1 MEKNTPKPICLL
13 IGGSTDKQTYLS
25 DALEDHVKVSVESP
39 DNCVDTARSLG
50 AKFAVVFWNRQT
62 DQVAHRLTRSIPDL
76 QVLVETNP
84 LALQGRVER
93 NGFSSVF
100 DRQQNLD
107 DVANDIKKLCRN
119 NVPSKPSTS
128 QRFPDLAASFLTFLP
143 TLQASITEEQ
153 KLCDHLLNS
162 LVQAAQ
168 ASKGIL
174 FYSKEMDGAY
184 SVFSRCRCGSTAK
197 GQTIPLDSELASYLL
212 EIESVVHVNDTD
224 LPAMVR
230 NHLRQFDCNFLA
242 PIISE
247 LSLTAWIMLKINR
260 AADQLDYPSIQT
272 IAYFASESFRIG
284 RELQAKTLR
293 ESFLQAG
300 LNHALDAVLI
310 VNEKGEIE
318 FLSNKKT
325 LLKLKSLHANSYR
338 SLACGRLKS
347 VIRRC
352 LQNKEKFVA
361 WPFESDPAYTISVQ
375 SLTTKGVMVAIKIEN
390 VKNDVF
396 QIDGNVWRE
405 AFSPEKLEFWRQ
417 ALASRARE
425 NNETSQAALLAPQ
438 QDRSSNTSDGLLSD
452 LFSRASKFRHVSVL
466 LPDKISK
473 TRLSKEQFAALA
485 PFLEGLFCQK
495 FKCVQVM
502 CRQSGDSKL
511 SIEICC
517 EELPANVQRPPLAE
531 STPAQQGSLV
541 IGILSLVTAGAE
553 IKKEIASV
561 GSRWIIEVVLEPAPS
576 PLLSKPFCLAGPQ
589 QFAVEQQNCASRRN
603 IKTASRIASKNTEV
617 VPDE

>member
-1 MEKNTPKPICLL
+1 MKTHTPKPVCLL

-25 DALEDHVKVSVESP
+25 TALEHHVEVSVESP

-50 AKFAVVFWNRQT
+50 AKFAVVFWNRET
-62 DQVAHRLTRSIPDL
+62 DQVAHQLTRSVPDL
-76 QVLVETNP
+76 RVLVETNP
-84 LALQGRVER
+84 SALQGRVER

-100 DRQQNLD
+100 DCQQNLD
-107 DVANDIKKLCRN
+107 DVANDIKKHCRDH
-119 NVPSKPSTS
+119 VPSKPSTS
-128 QRFPDLAASFLTFLP
+128 QRFPDLAPSFLTFLP

-174 FYSKEMDGAY
+174 FYSRERDSAY

-197 GQTIPLDSELASYLL
+197 GQTIPLDSELASYLI
-212 EIESVVHVNDTD
+212 EIGSVVHVDDTD

-230 NHLRQFDCNFLA
+230 NHLCQFDCNLLV
-242 PIISE
+242 PVISE

-260 AADQLDYPSIQT
+260 ATDQLDYAGIQT

-300 LNHALDAVLI
+300 LIHALDAVLI

-318 FLSNKKT
+318 FLSNKKA
-325 LLKLKSLHANSYR
+325 LLKLKSFHANSYR

-352 LQNKEKFVA
+352 LQNKERFVV

-405 AFSPEKLEFWRQ
+405 AFSPEKLEFWSQ
-417 ALASRARE
+417 ALASQVRE
-425 NNETSQAALLAPQ
+425 INETSEATLLAPQ
-438 QDRSSNTSDGLLSD
+438 QDRYSNTSDGLLSD
-452 LFSRASKFRHVSVL
+452 LFSKASKFRHVSVL
-466 LPDKISK
+466 LSDKISK

-485 PFLEGLFCQK
+485 SFLDGLFCQK
-495 FKCVQVM
+495 IKYVQVM

-511 SIEICC
+511 CIEICC
-517 EELPANVQRPPLAE
+517 EELPANVERPVLVE
-531 STPAQQGSLV
+531 STPTQKGSLA
-541 IGILSLVTAGAE
+541 IGILSLITAGAE

-561 GSRWIIEVVLEPAPS
+561 GSRWIIELEMEPTS
-576 PLLSKPFCLAGPQ
+576 LPLLSKQYCLAGPT
-589 QFAVEQQNCASRRN
+589 AVRSG
-603 IKTASRIASKNTEV
+603 IAELCIT
-617 VPDE
+617 P